1 MYSAHHLLEDAFA
14 RKTSPQGFPI
24 MTPDVYIRPAAC
36 GISYKR
42 GAARARLR
50 SDRDTAR
57 ENTDGNAKLRLRLD
71 AAVYAQAVDLALRYG
86 VEIQF
91 DEQAQTPYF
100 YYTDNGTQHV
110 VWFDD
115 PRSIDAKL
123 QLIDDYRLAGASW
136 WTVNRCY
143 VPNWLVL
150 QNMYET
156 VKL

>member
-71 AAVYAQAVDLALRYG
+71 AAVYARDCGAER
-86 VEIQF
+86 
-91 DEQAQTPYF
+91 
-100 YYTDNGTQHV
+100 
-110 VWFDD
+110 
-115 PRSIDAKL
+115 KL
-123 QLIDDYRLAGASW
+123 HAGCGS
-136 WTVNRCY
+136 C
-143 VPNWLVL
+143 P
-150 QNMYET
+150 
-156 VKL
+156 